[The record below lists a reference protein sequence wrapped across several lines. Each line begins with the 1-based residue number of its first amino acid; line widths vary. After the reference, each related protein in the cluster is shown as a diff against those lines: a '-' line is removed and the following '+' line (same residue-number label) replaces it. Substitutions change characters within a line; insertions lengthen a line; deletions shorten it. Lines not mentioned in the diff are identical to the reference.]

1 MIGRIRKIER
11 RAIDDGTV
19 KLPPLIKYQEE
30 LSSISAVVASV
41 LVTCG
46 LLDSKEF
53 GDESGG
59 VWDSTVVAAKL
70 DGEDDDA
77 ATDGID
83 GRYVEKVLDVDE
95 SVFLGWVFSLL
106 GILENFRRCILI
118 FFFFFFKRERTS
130 LLLHKN

>member
-1 MIGRIRKIER
+1 MK
-11 RAIDDGTV
+11 
-19 KLPPLIKYQEE
+19 
-30 LSSISAVVASV
+30 
-41 LVTCG
+41 CG
-46 LLDSKEF
+46 VLDSKKF

-59 VWDSTVVAAKL
+59 VWDSTVVVAEL

-77 ATDGID
+77 ATNGID

-106 GILENFRRCILI
+106 ENFRTCILILI
-118 FFFFFFKRERTS
+118 FFKERQRTS

>member
-1 MIGRIRKIER
+1 M
-11 RAIDDGTV
+11 
-19 KLPPLIKYQEE
+19 
-30 LSSISAVVASV
+30 
-41 LVTCG
+41 TCDM
-46 LLDSKEF
+46 LDSEEF

-59 VWDSTVVAAKL
+59 VWDSAVVAAEL

-77 ATDGID
+77 AADGID

-106 GILENFRRCILI
+106 ENFRRCILI
-118 FFFFFFKRERTS
+118 LIFFIERQRTS

>member
-1 MIGRIRKIER
+1 MKGRIRKIER

-30 LSSISAVVASV
+30 LSSISTVVASV

-46 LLDSKEF
+46 VLDSKEF

-77 ATDGID
+77 ATDGIN
-83 GRYVEKVLDVDE
+83 GKYVEKVLDVDE

-118 FFFFFFKRERTS
+118 LIFF
-130 LLLHKN
+130 